1 MTRVVV
7 AGLGNDLRRDD
18 GVGPAVMVR
27 VARSV
32 RPGVTLVIN
41 AGEPADLIDAWR
53 GADVAI
59 VVDAIDAGLEP
70 GTTRR
75 LEAGGARPDR
85 ALPDAAMLAGSASS
99 HLLPLAN
106 VVELART
113 LDALPGRLVIFGVQG
128 SAFGYGEGLT
138 PEVEQAV
145 ERVAAEILEE
155 VGAAFAP

>member
-1 MTRVVV
+1 VTRVVV
-7 AGLGNDLRRDD
+7 AGLGNELRSDD

-27 VARSV
+27 VARSA
-32 RPGVTLVIN
+32 RPGVTVLIN
-41 AGEPADLIDAWR
+41 AGEPADLLEAWR
-53 GADVAI
+53 HADVAI
-59 VVDAIDAGLEP
+59 VVDAMDAGLEP

-75 LEAGGARPDR
+75 IEAGAAAGGHVLADGTT
-85 ALPDAAMLAGSASS
+85 LPGSASS
-99 HLLPLAN
+99 HLLPLSN

-128 SAFGYGEGLT
+128 GAFGYGEGLT
-138 PEVEQAV
+138 PEVERAV